1 VAQRTAVR
9 AIQAKFRLSERRAC
23 ELVGLGRAT
32 CRYETRRAEWPALR
46 ERLHALAAERR
57 RFGYRR
63 LYILLRREG
72 YRVNLKRVYRLY
84 RDDGLAVRR
93 RRRRRRVARG
103 TPLAGP
109 TRINERWSLDF
120 LLDTLE
126 DGRRVR
132 LLAVVDDFT
141 RACLAIEVDTSIGGR
156 RVVEVLQRLVETRAR
171 PAVLITDNGPE
182 FVGRALDAWAYAQG
196 IRLHFIEPG
205 KPNRMPTSRVSTAG
219 SATSVSTST
228 GSSAWLTH
236 ARSSKPGAWTTMR
249 FGLTALSATC
259 PPRSSSSALLTG
271 HLARFSLPDWTKVGE
286 QVVSECFAGLGII
299 NDISLKPFLQER
311 TIGRL
316 LKKQLNQIKSLS
328 V

>member
-1 VAQRTAVR
+1 MAQRIAVR

-23 ELVGLGRAT
+23 GLVGLGRST

-141 RACLAIEVDTSIGGR
+141 RTCLAIEVDTSIGGR
-156 RVVEVLQRLVETRAR
+156 RVVEVLQRLVEPRAR

-205 KPNRMPTSRVSTAG
+205 KPNQNAYVESFNGRFRDECLNEHWFLSLAHTRQIVEAWRLDYNAVRPHSSLGNVSPTDFEQCTLDRAPSPIL
-219 SATSVSTST
+219 TS
-228 GSSAWLTH
+228 
-236 ARSSKPGAWTTMR
+236 
-249 FGLTALSATC
+249 
-259 PPRSSSSALLTG
+259 
-271 HLARFSLPDWTKVGE
+271 
-286 QVVSECFAGLGII
+286 
-299 NDISLKPFLQER
+299 
-311 TIGRL
+311 
-316 LKKQLNQIKSLS
+316 
-328 V
+328 

>member
-1 VAQRTAVR
+1 MAQRSAVR
-9 AIQAKFRLSERRAC
+9 AMQVRFRLSERRAC
-23 ELVGLGRAT
+23 GLVGLGRST
-32 CRYETRRAEWPALR
+32 CRYQTRRAEWPALR

-63 LYILLRREG
+63 LYVLLRREG

-84 RDDGLAVRR
+84 RDEGLAVRR

-109 TRINERWSLDF
+109 TRINERWTLDF

-156 RVVEVLQRLVETRAR
+156 RVVEVLQRLVETRGK
-171 PAVLITDNGPE
+171 PTVLITDNGPE

-196 IRLHFIEPG
+196 IRLHFIDPG
-205 KPNRMPTSRVSTAG
+205 KPNQNAYVESFNGRFRDECLNEHWFLSLVQTRQIVEAWRLDYNAVRPHSSLGNVSPTEFEQCTLDRAPNPIL
-219 SATSVSTST
+219 TS
-228 GSSAWLTH
+228 
-236 ARSSKPGAWTTMR
+236 
-249 FGLTALSATC
+249 
-259 PPRSSSSALLTG
+259 
-271 HLARFSLPDWTKVGE
+271 
-286 QVVSECFAGLGII
+286 
-299 NDISLKPFLQER
+299 
-311 TIGRL
+311 
-316 LKKQLNQIKSLS
+316 
-328 V
+328 

>member
-1 VAQRTAVR
+1 MAQRTAVR

-23 ELVGLGRAT
+23 GLVGLGRST

-141 RACLAIEVDTSIGGR
+141 RTCLAIEVDTSIGGR

-205 KPNRMPTSRVSTAG
+205 KPNQNAYVESFNGRFRDECLNEHWFLSLAHTRQIVEAWRLDYNAVRPHSSLGNVSPTEFEQRTRDRAPS
-219 SATSVSTST
+219 
-228 GSSAWLTH
+228 
-236 ARSSKPGAWTTMR
+236 PI
-249 FGLTALSATC
+249 LTA
-259 PPRSSSSALLTG
+259 
-271 HLARFSLPDWTKVGE
+271 
-286 QVVSECFAGLGII
+286 
-299 NDISLKPFLQER
+299 
-311 TIGRL
+311 
-316 LKKQLNQIKSLS
+316 
-328 V
+328 

>member
-1 VAQRTAVR
+1 MAQRTAVR
-9 AIQAKFRLSERRAC
+9 AIQAKFWLSERRAC
-23 ELVGLGRAT
+23 GLVGLGRST

-141 RACLAIEVDTSIGGR
+141 RTCLAIEVDTSIGGR

-205 KPNRMPTSRVSTAG
+205 KPNQNAYVESFNGRFRDECLNEHWFLSLAHTRQIVEAWRLDYNAVRPHSSLGNVSPTEFEQCTLDRTPSPIL
-219 SATSVSTST
+219 TS
-228 GSSAWLTH
+228 
-236 ARSSKPGAWTTMR
+236 
-249 FGLTALSATC
+249 
-259 PPRSSSSALLTG
+259 
-271 HLARFSLPDWTKVGE
+271 
-286 QVVSECFAGLGII
+286 
-299 NDISLKPFLQER
+299 
-311 TIGRL
+311 
-316 LKKQLNQIKSLS
+316 
-328 V
+328 

>member
-1 VAQRTAVR
+1 MAQRTAVR

-23 ELVGLGRAT
+23 GLVGLGRST

-141 RACLAIEVDTSIGGR
+141 RTCLAIEVDTSIGGR
-156 RVVEVLQRLVETRAR
+156 RVVEVLQRLVEPRAR

-205 KPNRMPTSRVSTAG
+205 KPNQNAYVESFNGRFRDECLNEHWFLSLAHTRQIVEAWRLDYNAVRPHSSLGNVSPTEFEQCTRDRAPSPIL
-219 SATSVSTST
+219 TS
-228 GSSAWLTH
+228 
-236 ARSSKPGAWTTMR
+236 
-249 FGLTALSATC
+249 
-259 PPRSSSSALLTG
+259 
-271 HLARFSLPDWTKVGE
+271 
-286 QVVSECFAGLGII
+286 
-299 NDISLKPFLQER
+299 
-311 TIGRL
+311 
-316 LKKQLNQIKSLS
+316 
-328 V
+328 

>member
-23 ELVGLGRAT
+23 GLVGLGRST

-141 RACLAIEVDTSIGGR
+141 RTCLAIEVDTSIGGR
-156 RVVEVLQRLVETRAR
+156 RVVEVLQRLVETPAR
-171 PAVLITDNGPE
+171 PTVLITDNGPE

-205 KPNRMPTSRVSTAG
+205 KPNQNAYVESFNGRFRDECLNEHWFLSLAHTRQIVEAWRLDYNAVRPHSSLGNVSPTEFEQCTRDRAPSPIL
-219 SATSVSTST
+219 TS
-228 GSSAWLTH
+228 
-236 ARSSKPGAWTTMR
+236 
-249 FGLTALSATC
+249 
-259 PPRSSSSALLTG
+259 
-271 HLARFSLPDWTKVGE
+271 
-286 QVVSECFAGLGII
+286 
-299 NDISLKPFLQER
+299 
-311 TIGRL
+311 
-316 LKKQLNQIKSLS
+316 
-328 V
+328 

>member
-1 VAQRTAVR
+1 MAQRTAVR

-23 ELVGLGRAT
+23 GLVGLGRST

-141 RACLAIEVDTSIGGR
+141 RTCLAIEVDTSIGGR
-156 RVVEVLQRLVETRAR
+156 RVVEVLQRLVETPAR
-171 PAVLITDNGPE
+171 PTVLITDNGPE

-205 KPNRMPTSRVSTAG
+205 KPNQNAYVESFNGRFRDECLNEHWFLSLAHTRQIVEAWRLDYNAVRPHSSLGNVSPTEFEQCTLDRAPSPIL
-219 SATSVSTST
+219 TS
-228 GSSAWLTH
+228 
-236 ARSSKPGAWTTMR
+236 
-249 FGLTALSATC
+249 
-259 PPRSSSSALLTG
+259 
-271 HLARFSLPDWTKVGE
+271 
-286 QVVSECFAGLGII
+286 
-299 NDISLKPFLQER
+299 
-311 TIGRL
+311 
-316 LKKQLNQIKSLS
+316 
-328 V
+328 

>member
-1 VAQRTAVR
+1 MAQRTAVR

-23 ELVGLGRAT
+23 GLVGLGRST

-141 RACLAIEVDTSIGGR
+141 RTCLAIEVDTSIGGR

-171 PAVLITDNGPE
+171 PTVLITDNGPE

-205 KPNRMPTSRVSTAG
+205 KPNQNAYVES
-219 SATSVSTST
+219 
-228 GSSAWLTH
+228 
-236 ARSSKPGAWTTMR
+236 
-249 FGLTALSATC
+249 F
-259 PPRSSSSALLTG
+259 
-271 HLARFSLPDWTKVGE
+271 
-286 QVVSECFAGLGII
+286 
-299 NDISLKPFLQER
+299 N
-311 TIGRL
+311 GRL
-316 LKKQLNQIKSLS
+316 RDECLNEHWFLSLAHTRQIVEAWRLDYNAVRPHSSLGNVS
-328 V
+328 PTEFEQCTLDRAPSPILTS

>member
-1 VAQRTAVR
+1 MAQRTAVR

-23 ELVGLGRAT
+23 GLVGLGRST

-72 YRVNLKRVYRLY
+72 YRLNLKRVYRLY
-84 RDDGLAVRR
+84 RDEGLAVRR

-103 TPLAGP
+103 APLAGP

-141 RACLAIEVDTSIGGR
+141 RTCLAIEVDTSIGGR
-156 RVVEVLQRLVETRAR
+156 RVVDVLQRLVETRGK

-182 FVGRALDAWAYAQG
+182 FAGRALDAWAYAQG

-205 KPNRMPTSRVSTAG
+205 KPNQNAYVESFNGRFRDECLNEHWFLSLAQTRQIVEAWRLDYNAVRPHSSLGNVSPTEFEQCTRDRAPSPIL
-219 SATSVSTST
+219 TS
-228 GSSAWLTH
+228 
-236 ARSSKPGAWTTMR
+236 
-249 FGLTALSATC
+249 
-259 PPRSSSSALLTG
+259 
-271 HLARFSLPDWTKVGE
+271 
-286 QVVSECFAGLGII
+286 
-299 NDISLKPFLQER
+299 
-311 TIGRL
+311 
-316 LKKQLNQIKSLS
+316 
-328 V
+328 

>member
-1 VAQRTAVR
+1 MAQRTAVR

-23 ELVGLGRAT
+23 GLVGLGRST

-141 RACLAIEVDTSIGGR
+141 RTCLAIEVDTSIGGR
-156 RVVEVLQRLVETRAR
+156 RVVEVLQRLVETPAR
-171 PAVLITDNGPE
+171 PTVLITDNGPE

-205 KPNRMPTSRVSTAG
+205 KPNQNAYVESFNGRFRDECLNEHWFLSLAHTRQIVEAWRLDYNAVRPHSSLGNVSPTEFEQCTRDRAPSPIL
-219 SATSVSTST
+219 TS
-228 GSSAWLTH
+228 
-236 ARSSKPGAWTTMR
+236 
-249 FGLTALSATC
+249 
-259 PPRSSSSALLTG
+259 
-271 HLARFSLPDWTKVGE
+271 
-286 QVVSECFAGLGII
+286 
-299 NDISLKPFLQER
+299 
-311 TIGRL
+311 
-316 LKKQLNQIKSLS
+316 
-328 V
+328 

>member
-23 ELVGLGRAT
+23 GLVGLGRST

-72 YRVNLKRVYRLY
+72 YRLNLKRVYRLY

-141 RACLAIEVDTSIGGR
+141 RTCLAIEVDTSIGGR

-171 PAVLITDNGPE
+171 PTVLITDNGPE

-205 KPNRMPTSRVSTAG
+205 KPNQNAYVESFNGRFRDECLNEHWFLSLAHTRQIVEAWRLDYNAVRPHSSLGNVSPTEFEQCTLDRAPSPIL
-219 SATSVSTST
+219 TS
-228 GSSAWLTH
+228 
-236 ARSSKPGAWTTMR
+236 
-249 FGLTALSATC
+249 
-259 PPRSSSSALLTG
+259 
-271 HLARFSLPDWTKVGE
+271 
-286 QVVSECFAGLGII
+286 
-299 NDISLKPFLQER
+299 
-311 TIGRL
+311 
-316 LKKQLNQIKSLS
+316 
-328 V
+328 

>member
-1 VAQRTAVR
+1 MAQRTAVR

-23 ELVGLGRAT
+23 GLVGLGRST

-141 RACLAIEVDTSIGGR
+141 RTCLAIEVDTSIGGR
-156 RVVEVLQRLVETRAR
+156 RVVEVLQRLVETRGK

-205 KPNRMPTSRVSTAG
+205 KPNQNAYVESFNGRFRDECLNEHWFLSLAHTRQIVEAWRLDYNAVRPHSSLGNVSPTEFEQCTLDRAPSPIL
-219 SATSVSTST
+219 TS
-228 GSSAWLTH
+228 
-236 ARSSKPGAWTTMR
+236 
-249 FGLTALSATC
+249 
-259 PPRSSSSALLTG
+259 
-271 HLARFSLPDWTKVGE
+271 
-286 QVVSECFAGLGII
+286 
-299 NDISLKPFLQER
+299 
-311 TIGRL
+311 
-316 LKKQLNQIKSLS
+316 
-328 V
+328 

>member
-1 VAQRTAVR
+1 MAQRTAVR

-23 ELVGLGRAT
+23 GLVGLGRST

-63 LYILLRREG
+63 LYILLRRED

-141 RACLAIEVDTSIGGR
+141 RACLAIEVDTSLGGR
-156 RVVEVLQRLVETRAR
+156 RVVEVLQRLVETRGK

-182 FVGRALDAWAYAQG
+182 FAGRALDAWAYAQG

-205 KPNRMPTSRVSTAG
+205 KPNQNAYVESFNGRFRDECLNEHWFLSLAHTRQIVEAWRLDYNAVRPHSSLGNVSPTEFEQCTLDRTPS
-219 SATSVSTST
+219 
-228 GSSAWLTH
+228 
-236 ARSSKPGAWTTMR
+236 PI
-249 FGLTALSATC
+249 
-259 PPRSSSSALLTG
+259 
-271 HLARFSLPDWTKVGE
+271 LP
-286 QVVSECFAGLGII
+286 S
-299 NDISLKPFLQER
+299 
-311 TIGRL
+311 
-316 LKKQLNQIKSLS
+316 
-328 V
+328 

>member
-9 AIQAKFRLSERRAC
+9 AIQATLRLSERRAC
-23 ELVGLGRAT
+23 GLVGLGRST
-32 CRYETRRAEWPALR
+32 CRYQTRRAEWPALR

-63 LYILLRREG
+63 LYVLLRREG

-84 RDDGLAVRR
+84 RDEGLAVRR
-93 RRRRRRVARG
+93 RRRRRRGARG
-103 TPLAGP
+103 TPLARP

-156 RVVEVLQRLVETRAR
+156 RVVEVLQRLVETRGK

-205 KPNRMPTSRVSTAG
+205 KPNQNAYVESFNGRFRDECLNEPWFLSLAQTRQIVEAWRLDYNAVRPHSSLGNVSPTEFEQCTLDRAPSPIL
-219 SATSVSTST
+219 TS
-228 GSSAWLTH
+228 
-236 ARSSKPGAWTTMR
+236 
-249 FGLTALSATC
+249 
-259 PPRSSSSALLTG
+259 
-271 HLARFSLPDWTKVGE
+271 
-286 QVVSECFAGLGII
+286 
-299 NDISLKPFLQER
+299 
-311 TIGRL
+311 
-316 LKKQLNQIKSLS
+316 
-328 V
+328 